1 MSATTLDVD
10 SNSFYWVSRLIGA
23 LADADYA
30 ASIQLVERYQGAVAA
45 RSHEIIRCYDQKMM
59 KENDYSLIDE
69 ANEAIAEMAKEEAT
83 KALNNVLLERS
94 KHMKCNYNRADN

>member
-1 MSATTLDVD
+1 ME
-10 SNSFYWVSRLIGA
+10 SN
-23 LADADYA
+23 
-30 ASIQLVERYQGAVAA
+30 
-45 RSHEIIRCYDQKMM
+45 
-59 KENDYSLIDE
+59 NYSLIDE